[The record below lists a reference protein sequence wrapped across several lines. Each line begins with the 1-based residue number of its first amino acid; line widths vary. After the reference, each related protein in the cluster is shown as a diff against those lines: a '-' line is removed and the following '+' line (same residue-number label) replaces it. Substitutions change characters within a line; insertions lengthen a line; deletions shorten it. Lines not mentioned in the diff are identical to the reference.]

1 MPLRIAYFG
10 QAPFGR
16 DVLVRLLEAGH
27 EIVGVY
33 APPEQAGSRSGPG
46 AQRGEAERSSQR
58 PGARPDPT
66 AEEAEK
72 RGLRLFR
79 HAAMRKKTG
88 EAIPSRIAEHAS
100 LGADLNVLAFVTMIL
115 PREIVDA
122 PRFGSLCFHPS
133 LLPKYRGG
141 NALAWQIIL
150 GAREAGVT
158 VFKPDAGVDTGPIV
172 VQKGPVPI
180 LPHHTAASLYFES
193 LYALGVEATVEAV
206 ARVAE
211 GRARYTPQDEGAA
224 SFQGL
229 VDDRVARIDWSR
241 SARELDCLIRGCDP
255 NPGAHALRG
264 DQPVRL
270 FGCTFAE
277 GFDFSAPSGTL
288 LGVDAKGA
296 RIAARG
302 GVLQVAKL
310 KLGDGPKLA
319 AAEAGIAP
327 GERLG

>member
-1 MPLRIAYFG
+1 VPLRIAYFG

-16 DVLVRLLEAGH
+16 DVLVRLLDAGH
-27 EIVGVY
+27 EIVAVY
-33 APPEQAGSRSGPG
+33 APPEQARSRS
-46 AQRGEAERSSQR
+46 
-58 PGARPDPT
+58 DPT

-79 HAAMRKKTG
+79 HGAMRKKTG
-88 EAIPSRIAEHAS
+88 EPIPSRIAEHAA

-150 GAREAGVT
+150 GESEAGVT

-172 VQKGPVPI
+172 VQKGPVAI
-180 LPHHTAASLYFES
+180 LPHHTAASLYFDS

-211 GRARYTPQDEGAA
+211 GRATYTPQDERSA

-229 VDDRVARIDWSR
+229 VDDRVARIAWER
-241 SARELDCLIRGCDP
+241 SAREIDRLIRGCDP
-255 NPGAHALRG
+255 NPGAHARRR
-264 DQPVRL
+264 DQTIRL
-270 FGCTFAE
+270 YGSTLGE
-277 GFDFSAPSGTL
+277 GFDFSAPPGTV
-288 LGVDAKGA
+288 LGVDGKGV
-296 RIAARG
+296 RIAAKG

-310 KLGDGPKLA
+310 KVGEGAKVS
-319 AAEAGIAP
+319 AAEAGIRA
-327 GERLG
+327 GDCLT